1 MKYAAFAV
9 MLMGIVLLGSS
20 CKNTASYALD
30 KEPVPEV
37 QRDQVMGKWKF
48 EEDTN
53 SGNFYE
59 VTRAHSSIPN
69 QYHIRFWNRGGI
81 NPTYEANGFFSV
93 VKGYGFFNV
102 PYFEKGLTNFGYG
115 FLKLIEIDPDFTS
128 ITAAVVGDETMRSLA
143 SEDEVRKY
151 VTAHVDDP
159 AFYSDTIHLFKFI
172 DFPYHGKH

>member
-1 MKYAAFAV
+1 MKYYAFAI

-30 KEPVPEV
+30 KEPVPEI
-37 QRDQVMGKWKF
+37 QKDQVMGRWKF

-59 VTRAHSSIPN
+59 ITKADVSIPN
-69 QYHIRFWNRGGI
+69 QYHIRFWNRGGA
-81 NPTYEANGFFSV
+81 NPSYEANGFFSV

-115 FLKLIEIDPDFTS
+115 FLKLVEIDADFTRL
-128 ITAAVVGDETMRSLA
+128 TAAVVGDETMRSLA
-143 SEDEVRKY
+143 SEAEVRKY